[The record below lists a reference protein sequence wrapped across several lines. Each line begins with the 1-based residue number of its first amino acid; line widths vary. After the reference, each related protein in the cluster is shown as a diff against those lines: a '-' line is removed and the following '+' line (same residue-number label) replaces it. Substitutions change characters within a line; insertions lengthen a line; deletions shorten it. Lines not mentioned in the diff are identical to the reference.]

1 MTVTIVAK
9 DPVVAA
15 LGAEWTAL
23 DELGA
28 ALTDDQWAAPSV
40 LPGWSVKDVIA
51 HVVSTER
58 LLSGDPIPSTEEAV
72 AGLPHVHNP
81 VGVLNERWLTYYR
94 KLPPV
99 AVLNDLRTVTGARL
113 ALLEGLSQEQF
124 NAETVTPVGPE
135 SYGRFMQIRDFDCW
149 MHELDVRD
157 SLGLPAPADPVA
169 ATPAL
174 TELIN
179 ALPFLVGKRAG
190 SPQGSRIRF
199 VLTGIGAQK
208 VDIEIPDRARIV
220 AQFSEPWDTPHVT
233 LTADTCE
240 FARHLG
246 GRASANRNGF
256 TLDGDPDLGWKIIT
270 NLRFTM

>member
-15 LGAEWTAL
+15 LGAEWAAL

-28 ALTDDQWAAPSV
+28 ALTDEQWAASSV
-40 LPGWSVKDVIA
+40 LPGWTVKDVIA

-58 LLSGDPIPSTEEAV
+58 LLSGDPIPSTDEAV
-72 AGLPHVHNP
+72 AALPHVHNP

-94 KLPPV
+94 KLPPG
-99 AVLNDLRTVTGARL
+99 AVLNDLRTVTSARL
-113 ALLEGLSQEQF
+113 AVLEGLSQDQF

-135 SYGRFMQIRDFDCW
+135 SHGRFMQIRDFDCW

-179 ALPFLVGKRAG
+179 ALPFLIGKRAG
-190 SPQGSRIRF
+190 APQGSRVRF

-220 AQFSEPWDTPHVT
+220 SALSGTPHVT
-233 LTADTCE
+233 LTADTSE

-256 TLDGDPDLGWKIIT
+256 TLDGDPDLGWKIIP

>member
-9 DPVVAA
+9 EPVVAA
-15 LGAEWTAL
+15 LAAEWTAL
-23 DELGA
+23 GELGDS
-28 ALTDDQWAAPSV
+28 LNDEQWAAPSV
-40 LPGWSVKDVIA
+40 LPGWTVKDVVA
-51 HVVSTER
+51 HVVGTER
-58 LLSGDPIPSTEEAV
+58 LLSGDPLPSTDEAV

-99 AVLNDLRTVTGARL
+99 AVMNDLHTVTSARL
-113 ALLEGLSQEQF
+113 AVLEGLTQEQF

-157 SLGLPAPADPVA
+157 SLGLPSPTDPVA
-169 ATPAL
+169 AAPAL
-174 TELIN
+174 NELVN
-179 ALPFLVGKRAG
+179 ALPFLIGKRAG
-190 SPQGSRIRF
+190 APQGSRIRF

-220 AQFSEPWDTPHVT
+220 AALSDAPHVT

-256 TLDGDPDLGWKIIT
+256 SLSGDPDLGWKIVA

>member
-9 DPVVAA
+9 QPVVAA
-15 LGAEWTAL
+15 LAAQWSAL

-28 ALTDDQWAAPSV
+28 TLTDEQWAAPSV
-40 LPGWSVKDVIA
+40 LPGWTVKDVIA

-72 AGLPHVHNP
+72 AHLPHVHNP

-99 AVLNDLRTVTGARL
+99 AVLNDLRTVTSARL
-113 ALLEGLSQEQF
+113 ALLEGLSQEEF
-124 NAETVTPVGPE
+124 NAETATPVGPE
-135 SYGRFMQIRDFDCW
+135 SYGRLMQIRDFDCW

-157 SLGLPAPADPVA
+157 SLELVAPTDPVA

-190 SPQGSRIRF
+190 APQGSRIRF
-199 VLTGIGAQK
+199 VLTGIGAQTIN
-208 VDIEIPDRARIV
+208 IEIPDRARIV
-220 AQFSEPWDTPHVT
+220 ATLSEAPHVT

-246 GRASANRNGF
+246 GRASASRNGF
-256 TLDGDPDLGWKIIT
+256 TLDGDPDLGWRIVA

>member
-9 DPVVAA
+9 EPVVSA
-15 LGAEWTAL
+15 LAAEWSAL

-28 ALTDDQWAAPSV
+28 SLTDDQWATPSV
-40 LPGWSVKDVIA
+40 LPGWTVKDVVA
-51 HVVSTER
+51 HVAGTER
-58 LLSGDPIPSTEEAV
+58 LLSGDPIPSTDEAV
-72 AGLPHVHNP
+72 TDLPHVRNP

-94 KLPPV
+94 KLPPA
-99 AVLNDLRTVTGARL
+99 AVMNDLRTVTSARL
-113 ALLEGLSQEQF
+113 AVLEGLSQEQF
-124 NAETVTPVGPE
+124 NAETATPVGPE

-157 SLGLPAPADPVA
+157 SLGLPAPTDPVTA
-169 ATPAL
+169 APAL

-179 ALPFLVGKRAG
+179 ALPFLIGKRAG
-190 SPQGSRIRF
+190 APQGSRIRF
-199 VLTGIGAQK
+199 VLNGVGAQT
-208 VDIEIPDRARIV
+208 VNIEIPDRARIV
-220 AQFSEPWDTPHVT
+220 AALSEAPQVT

-256 TLDGDPDLGWKIIT
+256 TLDGDPDLGWKIVT